1 MSENRFSTMFKF
13 SFRREK
19 DKKFKN
25 ISHGLVPAASI
36 APKAAVPR
44 TPPPRSPNPS
54 PERPRSAL
62 AAAILSS
69 SLTGQ
74 MWAIP
79 PTRLRSFSES
89 SQSDIFTTEPNKGAG
104 IHTRGRWSDDLASD
118 PNLSSPE
125 HSEQEM
131 EAKKK
136 ESGNEEDREDH
147 VYQSLE
153 RRENNLV
160 TEPVYALPHKQLKTS
175 TAQSNQMPNRRES
188 SPDFTEETS
197 FQYPEENTDSKIKD
211 GGKSPGCQKE
221 PLSATMPPHHPS
233 RHKKK
238 GPKRQ
243 IQLSSEC
250 HTTHGD
256 DREERART
264 KPKKSPKTASEP
276 KLQEQEMSERQT
288 SSNLRFSA
296 GTGSQAE
303 LQDLRQQAQELV
315 DDNDALKLT
324 VHRLNVELSQYQAR
338 FRPLSKQEKS
348 KISGLPKTGSPP
360 PWLVDMKYLSP
371 LLLAYEDRMKEKD
384 ELLQTTEEEVR
395 RLRARVEEVIQENE
409 RLHDDVAKMAGFSH
423 KDFQQLQQQAFLVL
437 QENQVLLNQLDTEH
451 ARHQSEVTKVTKQ
464 LMLLEEAKQRL
475 EEELVKSREEAKT
488 NVKEVQV
495 LQTRLRDAV
504 TQEEHCSITENL
516 RRQCEQQESKTASEM
531 TELLHRLSSLQEEN
545 TRLAWDKSNL
555 ADVLKRTQCE
565 LELEKQANRK
575 AEGRI
580 SLLIRQT
587 DECTLK
593 KETTLHY
600 MEAVLSVVEHI
611 SKERDQLLHMA
622 SLLQLEKKGFISRVV
637 NGAVQFGMLEKEIR
651 VYRKQ
656 ASTRLAALEEEVE
669 GRTASYQRE
678 ILHLQRLLRERQEAE
693 ERLLQSKR
701 EVEEELEVAWKAATR
716 DKQRLKESL
725 LDSKLLARSPH
736 GSGTLLTSA
745 QSSDLQERAS
755 SPQHN
760 SLDKMQKNGMD
771 FYC

>member
-1 MSENRFSTMFKF
+1 
-13 SFRREK
+13 
-19 DKKFKN
+19 KN

-54 PERPRSAL
+54 PERPR
-62 AAAILSS
+62 
-69 SLTGQ
+69 
-74 MWAIP
+74 
-79 PTRLRSFSES
+79 
-89 SQSDIFTTEPNKGAG
+89 
-104 IHTRGRWSDDLASD
+104 GRWSDDLTSD

-131 EAKKK
+131 EARKK

-153 RRENNLV
+153 RQENNLV
-160 TEPVYALPHKQLKTS
+160 TEPVYALPHKQLMTS

-211 GGKSPGCQKE
+211 GRKSPGCRKE
-221 PLSATMPPHHPS
+221 RLSSMMPPHHPS
-233 RHKKK
+233 RHKKQ

-264 KPKKSPKTASEP
+264 KPKKSPKTATEP

-338 FRPLSKQEKS
+338 FRPLSKQ
-348 KISGLPKTGSPP
+348 
-360 PWLVDMKYLSP
+360 
-371 LLLAYEDRMKEKD
+371 
-384 ELLQTTEEEVR
+384 EEEVR

-475 EEELVKSREEAKT
+475 EEELVKSRDEAKT

-651 VYRKQ
+651 YTFET
-656 ASTRLAALEEEVE
+656 SEN
-669 GRTASYQRE
+669 
-678 ILHLQRLLRERQEAE
+678 
-693 ERLLQSKR
+693 
-701 EVEEELEVAWKAATR
+701 
-716 DKQRLKESL
+716 RLK
-725 LDSKLLARSPH
+725 
-736 GSGTLLTSA
+736 
-745 QSSDLQERAS
+745 SDLSMS
-755 SPQHN
+755 SCLLWPPENIQVISAAFDCYTLTIHHDN
-760 SLDKMQKNGMD
+760 LND
-771 FYC
+771 

>member
-1 MSENRFSTMFKF
+1 MFKF

-188 SPDFTEETS
+188 SPVFFS
-197 FQYPEENTDSKIKD
+197 VYLASK
-211 GGKSPGCQKE
+211 
-221 PLSATMPPHHPS
+221 LATMPPHHPS

-276 KLQEQEMSERQT
+276 KLQEQEMS
-288 SSNLRFSA
+288 
-296 GTGSQAE
+296 TGSQAE

-338 FRPLSKQEKS
+338 FRPLSKQE
-348 KISGLPKTGSPP
+348 
-360 PWLVDMKYLSP
+360 VDMKYLSP

-651 VYRKQ
+651 VSFGFFLVKH
-656 ASTRLAALEEEVE
+656 S
-669 GRTASYQRE
+669 
-678 ILHLQRLLRERQEAE
+678 
-693 ERLLQSKR
+693 
-701 EVEEELEVAWKAATR
+701 
-716 DKQRLKESL
+716 
-725 LDSKLLARSPH
+725 
-736 GSGTLLTSA
+736 
-745 QSSDLQERAS
+745 
-755 SPQHN
+755 
-760 SLDKMQKNGMD
+760 
-771 FYC
+771 